1 MRKMDEL
8 ISIIVPVYNAETTL
22 ARCVAALRNQTY
34 NRIEIILVN
43 DGSSDGSLALCR
55 KFETA
60 DPRIRVVDKVNGG
73 VSSAR
78 NAGLDMARGELIMF
92 CDSDDWAE
100 PGWCEELITHYEP
113 GHLLM
118 CGTYIEGEQQ
128 FVPHEVKATS
138 IQQYAKKDFHKLKLK
153 MFNVPWN
160 KIYASSVLRDHQLR
174 FCSDL
179 TNGEDYLFNL
189 QYLSYIDG
197 NIIFLDKCVFHY
209 VWPREYSLS
218 KKTPV
223 DYDKQCCILS
233 RRVFEI
239 SDGFSIDPQTK
250 IGIATDFYNEFHK
263 CICSILNNKQ
273 MPAREKISS
282 MTKIMSSGEYQ
293 QCAAGAIISSN
304 KIYTHLARQKHG
316 LGLLLWHQILEVK
329 RGKK

>member
-22 ARCVAALRNQTY
+22 ARCVSALRNQTY

-55 KFETA
+55 KFEAA
-60 DPRIRVVDKVNGG
+60 DARVRVVDKANGG

-78 NAGLDMARGELIMF
+78 NAGLDIARGEFIMF

-100 PGWCEELITHYEP
+100 PAWCEELISHYET
-113 GHLLM
+113 GHLVM

-128 FVPHEVKATS
+128 FVPREVKANS
-138 IQQYAKKDFHKLKLK
+138 VQWYAKRDFHKLKLK

-160 KIYASSVLRDHQLR
+160 KLYAASVLRDHQLR
-174 FCSDL
+174 FCSEL

-197 NIIFLDKCVFHY
+197 NILLLDKCVFHY

-218 KKTPV
+218 KKTPA
-223 DYDKQCCILS
+223 DYFTQCCILS
-233 RRVFEI
+233 RQVLTI
-239 SDGFSIDPQTK
+239 SDAFGVDPQDR
-250 IGIATDFYNEFHK
+250 ISIMTDFYNEFHK
-263 CICSILNNKQ
+263 CIRSILNNKQ
-273 MPAREKISS
+273 MPAHKKISS
-282 MTKIMSSGEYQ
+282 MTTIMSSGEYQ
-293 QCAAGAIISSN
+293 HCAAGAVISPN
-304 KIYTHLARQKHG
+304 QIYTRLARQKHG
-316 LGLLLWHQILEVK
+316 FGLWLWHQILE
-329 RGKK
+329 